1 MNEQLMKTSG
11 ADVLSSRKKT
21 QKNLMRGGGGG
32 DIPPP
37 PLYVRGLSCAVAAS
51 KKKR

>member
-11 ADVLSSRKKT
+11 ADVLSSGKKT
-21 QKNLMRGGGGG
+21 QKSLMGGGG

-51 KKKR
+51 KKNR

>member
-11 ADVLSSRKKT
+11 ADVLSSGKKT
-21 QKNLMRGGGGG
+21 QKSLMGGGGG
-32 DIPPP
+32 DSPPP

-51 KKKR
+51 KKNR